1 MAKIRKDTRIRG
13 NGMADIHVMSNVGY
27 SRYRCVLHD
36 SVPSGN
42 NRAGFPWKDVL
53 LNAGVTGT
61 SSMTVGTGAGQITQ
75 MEYDSVVAGDLLEL
89 VTTLNS
95 QGAADPTS
103 VLTKNAVRAM
113 DEYRESLKRRLDD
126 FGRLLP

>member
-1 MAKIRKDTRIRG
+1 
-13 NGMADIHVMSNVGY
+13 MADIHVMSNVGY

-36 SVPSGN
+36 TVPPGN
-42 NRAGFPWKDVL
+42 NRAGFLWKDVL
-53 LNAGVTGT
+53 LNAGITGS

-75 MEYDSVVAGDLLEL
+75 AEYDLVVAGDLLEL

-103 VLTKNAVRAM
+103 VLISNAVRVM
-113 DEYRESLKRRLDD
+113 DDYRESLKRRYDD